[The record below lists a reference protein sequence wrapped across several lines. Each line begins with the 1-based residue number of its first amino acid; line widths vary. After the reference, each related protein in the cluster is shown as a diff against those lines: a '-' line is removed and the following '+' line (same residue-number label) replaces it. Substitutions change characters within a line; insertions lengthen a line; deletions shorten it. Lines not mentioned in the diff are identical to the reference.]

1 MLSYPDRKKYFSS
14 QEEPLANMAQKRR
27 PDPLVSHVV
36 KQVILRSTPWDSKNL
51 NSFFVLSQCIAYG
64 LVWHFCITWLTS
76 CKEPIGQSSLKLENK
91 QVAKTSVSLSER
103 TIGFISLWKMSNPFF

>member
-1 MLSYPDRKKYFSS
+1 MV
-14 QEEPLANMAQKRR
+14 QKRQ
-27 PDPLVSHVV
+27 PDPLVSNVV

-64 LVWHFCITWLTS
+64 LVWHFCITWLTG

-103 TIGFISLWKMSNPFF
+103 TIGFISLRKMSNPFF